1 MSSTEIE
8 DRKGRCQSILKEM
21 EFIQAEDKKIKMSL
35 KHLK

>member
-8 DRKGRCQSILKEM
+8 DRKGRGQRILKEM

-35 KHLK
+35 KRLK